1 MNYKSLTNKEKLASL
16 FFVLL
21 SMGQLQRINIG
32 SINFY
37 LHDIFIILW
46 LTYFLLKKNQKIF
59 SRLFFKLC
67 KLSYLNR
74 LALFYFA
81 IIFIYHSLFG
91 NQQNLL
97 SLLYLIR
104 WAVYILF
111 AISLKVKIKKPI
123 LNFYLLASGLL
134 FSFWGLLQYIF
145 LPDTRFLK
153 ILGWDD
159 HYYRLLSTQLD
170 PNFAGILIVLAF
182 WQLQKYKNKI
192 SSWLY
197 ILVNLLLIL
206 SLTLTYSRASFLA
219 FVISLFFHAIFSLRK
234 KRLEAYPIIW
244 ILAFVSIFLSNLFFN
259 QLILKPGGE
268 GVKLSRTST
277 VNVRVTILKNLVS
290 NTSGVE
296 WLVGKGLILKNVTN
310 NYNLWPNHSKFPPNI
325 FVLIFQFSGLMGL
338 SLIVYNLG
346 KWFLANTKKKLLVGS
361 VFLAVLI
368 HSQFN
373 HTLFQAFIFL
383 WINLF

>member
-16 FFVLL
+16 FFILL
-21 SMGQLQRINIG
+21 SIGQLQKINVA
-32 SINFY
+32 SISFY

-46 LTYFLLKKNQKIF
+46 LVYFLLTKNQKSF
-59 SRLFFKLC
+59 SKLC
-67 KLSYLNR
+67 KSPYLYK
-74 LALFYFA
+74 LTLFYFA
-81 IIFIYHSLFG
+81 IIFIWHSLFN

-104 WAVYILF
+104 WVVYALF
-111 AISLKVKIKKPI
+111 AFSLKIEIKKSI

-134 FSFWGLLQYIF
+134 FSFWGLLQYVF

-170 PNFAGILIVLAF
+170 PNFAGILIVLTF
-182 WQLQKYKNKI
+182 WQWQKYKNKI

-206 SLTLTYSRASFLA
+206 SLTLTYSRASFLS
-219 FVISLFFHAIFSLRK
+219 FMISLFFHAIFSLKK

-244 ILAFVSIFLSNLFFN
+244 IAAFVLIFLSNLFFN
-259 QLILKPGGE
+259 QLILKPSGE

-277 VNVRVTILKNLVS
+277 VNVRVIILKNLVS

-296 WLVGKGLILKNVTN
+296 WFIGKGLILKNMPSK
-310 NYNLWPNHSKFPPNI
+310 YNSWPNHSKFPPNV
-325 FVLIFQFSGLMGL
+325 FMLIFQFSGLIGL
-338 SLIVYNLG
+338 GLVVYNLS
-346 KWFLANTKKKLLVGS
+346 KWFLVNTKKKLLFSS

-373 HTLFQAFIFL
+373 HTLLQAFVFL